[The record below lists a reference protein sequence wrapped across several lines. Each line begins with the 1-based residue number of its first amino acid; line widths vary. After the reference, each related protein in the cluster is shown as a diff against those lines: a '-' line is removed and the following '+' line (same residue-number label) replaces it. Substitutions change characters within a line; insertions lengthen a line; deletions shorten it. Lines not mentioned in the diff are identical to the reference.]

1 MYSHCNKFVFS
12 LFSRINVRNNVF
24 PIGLHSRLH
33 FSHTMST
40 NTFQQWPTNK
50 INNLM
55 NSVKSNKIFGILT
68 ETISW
73 KILVIL
79 VHSSKTINQRI
90 CETALCQ
97 HSTVPNTI
105 HLLSLSPFIA
115 SFLQVKPLTP
125 PQLPKFLHSPLYLF
139 G

>member
-33 FSHTMST
+33 FFHTMST

-105 HLLSLSPFIA
+105 HLLSLSPLYSIISSSQTVDPSSIA
-115 SFLQVKPLTP
+115 QV
-125 PQLPKFLHSPLYLF
+125 FA
-139 G
+139 